1 MASICDLLIHRGFIG
16 VGYDG
21 GRNVKDEER
30 IVVADTDHQPADDQE
45 DLRNDAKIPPWVY
58 ISTLVIFAC
67 VVIVI
72 IYGYLA
78 RPGWVGV
85 SGKKFWAYLD
95 LLIVPAAL
103 AIGVY
108 LLNWAQSARQANAE
122 AAQQR
127 RDSAAEEARR
137 EREREAQ
144 AAQRKRELEVED
156 QRAQDEALQ
165 AYLDQM
171 SHLLTDQGLRS
182 KTDWLDE
189 ARVTARA
196 RSLAVLRR
204 LVGERKKSVL
214 QFLYEA
220 QLINRSKNGPL
231 IGLSGADLT
240 STDLRYITLRN
251 AALNG
256 ARLENADL
264 SEAKLNDIDLGGA
277 DLSDADLSDAD
288 LRGAHLE
295 NADLRRAKLNV
306 VDLEDADLSGADMSN
321 AKLRSANLVNAD
333 LQRKAERELNGANLS
348 GADVSEAN
356 LSGADLRDAN
366 LRDAYLAGATGMT
379 NEELGRQAGSLEG
392 ATMPNGQKYA
402 DWLKSKDQEENKKSD
417 GSS

>member
-1 MASICDLLIHRGFIG
+1 MEPEKKTPR
-16 VGYDG
+16 
-21 GRNVKDEER
+21 ER
-30 IVVADTDHQPADDQE
+30 AE
-45 DLRNDAKIPPWVY
+45 DLVRLLVPDWRPTARQGLWAIRIFIVLGVLIAIGY
-58 ISTLVIFAC
+58 QYDITLWDWI
-67 VVIVI
+67 
-72 IYGYLA
+72 
-78 RPGWVGV
+78 
-85 SGKKFWAYLD
+85 K
-95 LLIVPAAL
+95 LLIVPAGI
-103 AIGVY
+103 AIGVAW
-108 LLNWAQSARQANAE
+108 LNRAQERERQAQQGHREREREAE
-122 AAQQR
+122 AEQREREREAAEGAR
-127 RDSAAEEARR
+127 RD
-137 EREREAQ
+137 REREAQ
-144 AAQRKRELEVED
+144 AAQTERALEVEN

-189 ARVTARA
+189 ARVAARA

-277 DLSDADLSDAD
+277 DLS
-288 LRGAHLE
+288 
-295 NADLRRAKLNV
+295 
-306 VDLEDADLSGADMSN
+306 GADMSN

-379 NEELGRQAGSLEG
+379 NEELGRQASSLEG

-402 DWLKSKDQEENKKSD
+402 DWLKSKDQEENKKSN